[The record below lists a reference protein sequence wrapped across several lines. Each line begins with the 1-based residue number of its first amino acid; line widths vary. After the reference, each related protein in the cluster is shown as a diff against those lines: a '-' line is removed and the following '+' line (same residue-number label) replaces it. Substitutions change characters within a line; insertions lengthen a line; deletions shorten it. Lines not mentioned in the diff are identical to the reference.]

1 MLKSARQIGYTGWK
15 KSRMVEELMR
25 YLMLQE
31 NTGLHF
37 VALPES
43 HMYQLVALFKRLH
56 KEIDKLTIA
65 DRPELPAVL
74 AECAD
79 LELLGSELSV
89 TDGLAYVSGLER
101 RFASLQENEY
111 PLISLLTEIRAL
123 QAQLEFLNEEE

>member
-1 MLKSARQIGYTGWK
+1 
-15 KSRMVEELMR
+15 MR

-31 NTGLHF
+31 DRGLHF

-65 DRPELPAVL
+65 DRPELPTVL
-74 AECAD
+74 AECSD
-79 LELLGSELSV
+79 LELLGSELSIV
-89 TDGLAYVSGLER
+89 EGLDYVSELER
-101 RFASLQENEY
+101 RFASLQESEY

-123 QAQLEFLNEEE
+123 QAQLEFLSEEE